1 MRLCFGLS
9 SWLLSRCFLSE
20 LQAAPWR
27 LTLPRHPVLAEA
39 EVVVWIGLVGLEL
52 LVGDFA
58 AIEWV
63 SQKPA
68 DVALVAPSI

>member
-1 MRLCFGLS
+1 
-9 SWLLSRCFLSE
+9 
-20 LQAAPWR
+20 
-27 LTLPRHPVLAEA
+27 LAEA
-39 EVVVWIGLVGLEL
+39 EVVVWIGLVELEL

-58 AIEWV
+58 AVEWV